1 MESFQFQRT
10 KKKQAT
16 EDNPAGEQKNYCL
29 VLNSN
34 DRIPGT
40 THNEAEFN
48 IPFEFLPNNYEY
60 YSCQYNIEISP
71 GIYRD
76 AYGEWGGVSSSG
88 NGIAAQIFD
97 PTLPVNNQ
105 TIPGSRVYTN
115 DTGITLPPDL
125 RVEKF
130 RTAAGTGG
138 VYVLNKSFPTITTT
152 TFTGAMANGATA
164 ITGVVGTPV
173 IGRYVQVSGSLAAA
187 RIMAQD
193 DTTPTTW
200 YVSRAA
206 TAAITAGTTFT
217 QSLPFY
223 TKLNNSLAYV
233 SLDFGC
239 KKFLYD
245 TSSRGP
251 SSIMG
256 AAQRYT
262 GSIISGA
269 SSSGASNYYRAWFD
283 ENPPQIINMNNF
295 SGTIRARITNA
306 DNFLL
311 EDLTSTN
318 LNLGDMTPWRMM
330 LSFTP
335 IPSSAIET
343 QCY

>member
-1 MESFQFQRT
+1 MEAFQFQRT
-10 KKKQAT
+10 KKRQAL
-16 EDNPAGEQKNYCL
+16 EDNASSEQKNYCL

-34 DRIPGT
+34 DRVAGT
-40 THNEAEFN
+40 SHNEAQFN
-48 IPFEFLPNNYEY
+48 IPFEFLPHNYDY
-60 YSCQYNIEISP
+60 YSCQYSIEISP
-71 GIYRD
+71 GVYRD
-76 AYGEWGGVSSSG
+76 AYGEWGGISSTG

-97 PTLPVNNQ
+97 PSLPSNNL

-115 DTGITLPPDL
+115 DTGITLPSDL
-125 RVEKF
+125 RVKAF
-130 RTAAGTGG
+130 RTANGTGG
-138 VYVLNKSFPTITTT
+138 VYVLNQSFPAITTT
-152 TFTGAMANGATA
+152 SFTGAMAISSTT

-173 IGRYVQVSGSLAAA
+173 IGRYVQVGTSLLAA

-193 DTTPTTW
+193 DITPTTW
-200 YVSRAA
+200 YVSRASTVGIA
-206 TAAITAGTTFT
+206 AGTTFT

-239 KKFLYD
+239 SKLLYD
-245 TSSRGP
+245 TSNKGP

-256 AAQRYT
+256 AVQRYT
-262 GSIISGA
+262 GSSASGA
-269 SSSGASNYYRAWFD
+269 AQYYRAWFN
-283 ENPPQIINMNNF
+283 ENPSQIINMNNF

-311 EDLTSTN
+311 EDLTGTN
-318 LNLGDMTPWRMM
+318 LNLGDMTPWKMM
-330 LSFTP
+330 ISFTP

>member
-1 MESFQFQRT
+1 MEAFQFQRT
-10 KKKQAT
+10 KKKQAN
-16 EDNPAGEQKNYCL
+16 EDNAVEQKIYCL

-34 DRIPGT
+34 DRVAGT
-40 THNEAEFN
+40 THNQAEFN
-48 IPFEFLPNNYEY
+48 IPFEFLPHNYEY
-60 YSCQYNIEISP
+60 YSCQYSIEISP
-71 GIYRD
+71 GVYRD
-76 AYGEWGGVSSSG
+76 AYGEWGGISSTS
-88 NGIAAQIFD
+88 NVIAAQIFD
-97 PTLPVNNQ
+97 PILPVNNL
-105 TIPGSRVYTN
+105 TVPGSRVYTN
-115 DTGITLPPDL
+115 DTGITLPSDL
-125 RVEKF
+125 KVKAF

-138 VYVLNKSFPTITTT
+138 QYQLNKDFPNITTT
-152 TFTGAMANGATA
+152 SFTGAMANGAIT

-173 IGRYVQVSGSLAAA
+173 IGRYVQVGTSLTAA
-187 RIMAQD
+187 RVMAQD
-193 DTTPTTW
+193 ETTPTTW
-200 YVSRAA
+200 YVSRVS

-239 KKFLYD
+239 SKLLYD
-245 TSSRGP
+245 TSSKGP

-262 GSIISGA
+262 GSSASGA
-269 SSSGASNYYRAWFD
+269 AQYYRAWFN
-283 ENPPQIINMNNF
+283 ENPSQIINMNNF

-311 EDLTSTN
+311 EDLTGTN
-318 LNLGDMTPWRMM
+318 LNLGDMTSWRMM
-330 LSFTP
+330 ISFTP